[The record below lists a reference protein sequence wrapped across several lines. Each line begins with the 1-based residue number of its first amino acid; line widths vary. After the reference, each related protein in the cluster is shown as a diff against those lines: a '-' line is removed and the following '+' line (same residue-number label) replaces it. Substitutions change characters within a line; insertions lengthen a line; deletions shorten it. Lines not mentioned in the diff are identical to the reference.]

1 MYTHPAPTLR
11 TRHRWTRP
19 AGAIC
24 LISGTAALATLAPG
38 VASAAVLGS
47 ISVSPTSGTDSTLF
61 SGSIA
66 NAQCPAGTANS
77 FFQIIGADVGANGSG
92 YLGDGTTTG
101 QGRQGFVGA
110 SIANLKSTNTGSFS
124 ASGAYRITFN
134 CESAAGITDTY
145 RTTLNYVAGGA
156 GAFSIQ
162 APPPPPPPPPASP
175 VASPPPP
182 PPASPV
188 ASPVASPPAPPPASP
203 VASPPASPAASPVA
217 SPPASPVASP
227 VASPPASPAASPPA
241 SPVASASPTGV
252 SFGGGGAG
260 AGGGGGG
267 LPTTGV
273 ETGLVL
279 ALGTG
284 LLAAGASLLRVGRR
298 RVAGADAD
306 ATVGTVETA

>member
-77 FFQIIGADVGANGSG
+77 FFQIIGADVGTNGSG

-162 APPPPPPPPPASP
+162 APPPPPPPPASP

-188 ASPVASPPAPPPASP
+188 ASPVASPPA
-203 VASPPASPAASPVA
+203 
-217 SPPASPVASP
+217 SPVASP
-227 VASPPASPAASPPA
+227 VASPPASPVPPPPPPASPAPSPVDSPPAPPPA

-260 AGGGGGG
+260 AGGGGG

-284 LLAAGASLLRVGRR
+284 LLTAGASLLRVGRR
-298 RVAGADAD
+298 RVAGADAN
-306 ATVGTVETA
+306 TTA

>member
-175 VASPPPP
+175 VASP
-182 PPASPV
+182 
-188 ASPVASPPAPPPASP
+188 VASPPAPPPASP

>member
-1 MYTHPAPTLR
+1 MHTHPAPTLQ

-66 NAQCPAGTANS
+66 NAQCPVGTANS

-101 QGRQGFVGA
+101 RGQQGFVGA

-124 ASGAYRITFN
+124 ASGAYSITFN

-145 RTTLNYVAGGA
+145 KTTLNYVAGGT
-156 GAFSIQ
+156 GAFTIQ
-162 APPPPPPPPPASP
+162 APPPPPPS
-175 VASPPPP
+175 

-188 ASPVASPPAPPPASP
+188 ASPVVSPPASPAASPVVSPPASPVASPVVSPPASPAASP

-217 SPPASPVASP
+217 SP
-227 VASPPASPAASPPA
+227 
-241 SPVASASPTGV
+241 SPTGV
-252 SFGGGGAG
+252 AFGGGGAG
-260 AGGGGGG
+260 AVGGGG

-273 ETGLVL
+273 ETSLVL

-284 LLAAGASLLRVGRR
+284 LLAAGAGLLRVGRR
-298 RVAGADAD
+298 RMAGADAD
-306 ATVGTVETA
+306 STVGTA